1 MLPLSPLSLLCSIFL
16 ISIKLADCG
25 DVVYGCL
32 WNYNILVKSLQ
43 LICCGFQ
50 VSPATNCITHVHFL
64 MQKLAD
70 FIVSSFVVLPTP
82 VSYRCIQE
90 SEVFLTEGSSL
101 VALFFI
107 LLKHLELD
115 TQFHGHYQCALMQW
129 SWHCS
134 TIVLYSASSM
144 KFSMFHAV
152 IHAFISILVTI
163 SI

>member
-1 MLPLSPLSLLCSIFL
+1 
-16 ISIKLADCG
+16 
-25 DVVYGCL
+25 
-32 WNYNILVKSLQ
+32 
-43 LICCGFQ
+43 
-50 VSPATNCITHVHFL
+50 

-115 TQFHGHYQCALMQW
+115 PQFHGHYQCALMQ
-129 SWHCS
+129 
-134 TIVLYSASSM
+134 
-144 KFSMFHAV
+144 
-152 IHAFISILVTI
+152 
-163 SI
+163 